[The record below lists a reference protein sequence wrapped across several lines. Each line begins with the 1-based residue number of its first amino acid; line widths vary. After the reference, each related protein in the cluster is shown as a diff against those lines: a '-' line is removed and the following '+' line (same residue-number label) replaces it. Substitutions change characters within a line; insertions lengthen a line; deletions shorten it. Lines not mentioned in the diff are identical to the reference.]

1 MASTQSAGALRV
13 YLAGPD
19 IFRPDADGWAAAARE
34 LLAAHELQALIPI
47 DGDQVSAN
55 GIYHANLEMIRSADV
70 VLANLNAFRGIE
82 PDSGTCFEVGFAAA
96 LGKTVIGYLADGRT
110 HKDKVG
116 HDGSAMPLAA
126 DGLRVEDFNLPL
138 NLMLAISCR
147 LVVGDLAAAV
157 DELSALKTE
166 TFTAKAPPKGISG
179 GAQSPQSAAKTTEGS
194 AEQISSSPLVV
205 LAHGAHP
212 SGGQ

>member
-19 IFRPDADGWAAAARE
+19 IFRPDADAWAAAARE
-34 LLAAHELQALIPI
+34 LLAAHDLQALIPI
-47 DGDQVSAN
+47 DGDQVSAS
-55 GIYHANLEMIRSADV
+55 GIYHANLEMIRSADA
-70 VLANLNAFRGIE
+70 VLANLNAFRGVE

-96 LGKTVIGYLADGRT
+96 QGKTVIGYLGDGRT

-116 HDGSAMPLAA
+116 HDGGAMPLAA

-138 NLMLAISCR
+138 NLMLAVSCR

-157 DELSALKTE
+157 AELSSLAL
-166 TFTAKAPPKGISG
+166 P
-179 GAQSPQSAAKTTEGS
+179 AAAAVHEPCP
-194 AEQISSSPLVV
+194 E
-205 LAHGAHP
+205 
-212 SGGQ
+212 

>member
-1 MASTQSAGALRV
+1 MASPLSAGALRV

-19 IFRPDADGWAAAARE
+19 IFRPDADAWAAAARE
-34 LLAAHELQALIPI
+34 LLAAHGLQALIPI
-47 DGDQVSAN
+47 DADQVSAS
-55 GIYHANLEMIRSADV
+55 GIYHANLEMIRSADA
-70 VLANLNAFRGIE
+70 VLANLNAFRGVE

-96 LGKTVIGYLADGRT
+96 QGKTVIGYLADGRT

-116 HDGSAMPLAA
+116 HDDGEMPRAA

-157 DELSALKTE
+157 AELSSLALP
-166 TFTAKAPPKGISG
+166 A
-179 GAQSPQSAAKTTEGS
+179 SAAVREPCP
-194 AEQISSSPLVV
+194 E
-205 LAHGAHP
+205 
-212 SGGQ
+212 

>member
-19 IFRPDADGWAAAARE
+19 IFRPDAVAWAASARE
-34 LLAAHELQALIPI
+34 LLAAHGLQALIPI
-47 DGDQVSAN
+47 DGEESTAS

-70 VLANLNAFRGIE
+70 VLANLNAFRGVE

-96 LGKTVIGYLADGRT
+96 HGKTVIGYLADRRQ

-116 HDGSAMPLAA
+116 HDHGALPLDA
-126 DGLRVEDFNLPL
+126 DGLRVEDFGLPL

-147 LVVGDLAAAV
+147 LVFGDLAAAA
-157 DELSALKTE
+157 DEL
-166 TFTAKAPPKGISG
+166 
-179 GAQSPQSAAKTTEGS
+179 
-194 AEQISSSPLVV
+194 AEWSTLTPRT
-205 LAHGAHP
+205 P
-212 SGGQ
+212 CRE

>member
-1 MASTQSAGALRV
+1 MTSTQSAGALRV

-19 IFRPDADGWAAAARE
+19 IFRPDAVDWAVAARE

-157 DELSALKTE
+157 NKLAELSAL
-166 TFTAKAPPKGISG
+166 ALPA
-179 GAQSPQSAAKTTEGS
+179 SATVREPCP
-194 AEQISSSPLVV
+194 E
-205 LAHGAHP
+205 
-212 SGGQ
+212 